1 MALCEIFPAPQ
12 NNRYANGVP
21 LRCTPITSSLAVG
34 WQGAQWVK
42 CLLWKPG
49 DLRQSPHKGRR
60 RGQTPPSYP
69 VTSTGVLWDTCRV
82 HPTQRVYA
90 HTIINKCLKMCEEA
104 SHVSMAGEECSR
116 RKRLPNT

>member
-1 MALCEIFPAPQ
+1 MFASKADDPSSVPEIYMAEGEDRLHQVILSPPQ
-12 NNRYANGVP
+12 ECCG
-21 LRCTPITSSLAVG
+21 T
-34 WQGAQWVK
+34 
-42 CLLWKPG
+42 
-49 DLRQSPHKGRR
+49 
-60 RGQTPPSYP
+60 
-69 VTSTGVLWDTCRV
+69 RV